1 MRKLIVSTYKE
12 ALLLLRDI
20 EGIALLNIMPIILV
34 IVITLLQERSFQNI
48 LETKIKVVIVDFDN
62 DSLGVAFR
70 KGIKNSN
77 VFETTEI
84 TSSDSIVLENARY
97 DVAQGKY
104 QIGILIPAN
113 TTQKIKSRAINLVR
127 EQLPFSISTQTSD
140 TDSAATIRLF
150 FDPITKRS
158 FKNLA
163 KSRLIEFAA
172 QTETRIIFETY
183 ARVINAI
190 TNQSSLPQFPS
201 ESIIRFEEDLVSE
214 YTAGIVPNSVQHN
227 VPAWTLFGMFLI
239 CIPIAGNIIKE
250 RNEGCLAKLKTMPI
264 SYFSI
269 MSGKIVVFIFISLLQ
284 AALIFLIGIY
294 LLPSFGLPQLQI
306 HQNWLALFTITLAS
320 SFAATGFGIAI
331 GTLSSSIVQASTFG
345 SVTTVIL
352 AAIGGIWIPVNLM
365 PGLLR
370 QISEISPMNWG
381 IHGFYDV
388 FLRNATTIDILPYV
402 IKLFA
407 FYGVCIVISIL
418 FRKYQV
424 NR

>member
-1 MRKLIVSTYKE
+1 
-12 ALLLLRDI
+12 
-20 EGIALLNIMPIILV
+20 
-34 IVITLLQERSFQNI
+34 
-48 LETKIKVVIVDFDN
+48 
-62 DSLGVAFR
+62 
-70 KGIKNSN
+70 
-77 VFETTEI
+77 
-84 TSSDSIVLENARY
+84 
-97 DVAQGKY
+97 
-104 QIGILIPAN
+104 
-113 TTQKIKSRAINLVR
+113 
-127 EQLPFSISTQTSD
+127 
-140 TDSAATIRLF
+140 
-150 FDPITKRS
+150 
-158 FKNLA
+158 
-163 KSRLIEFAA
+163 
-172 QTETRIIFETY
+172 
-183 ARVINAI
+183 
-190 TNQSSLPQFPS
+190 
-201 ESIIRFEEDLVSE
+201 
-214 YTAGIVPNSVQHN
+214 
-227 VPAWTLFGMFLI
+227 MFLI

-294 LLPSFGLPQLQI
+294 LLPAFGLPQLQI

-320 SFAATGFGIAI
+320 AFAATGFGIAI

>member
-1 MRKLIVSTYKE
+1 MRKLIISAYKE

-34 IVITLLQERSFQNI
+34 VVVTLLQERSFQNI

-62 DSLGVAFR
+62 DSLGASFR
-70 KGIKNSN
+70 QGIRNSN
-77 VFETTEI
+77 VFEITEI
-84 TSSDSIVLENARY
+84 LSGDSSLLKNARY
-97 DVAQGKY
+97 DVSQGIY
-104 QIGILIPAN
+104 QIGIFIPAH

-127 EQLPFSISTQTSD
+127 KQLPFTISAEQIN
-140 TDSAATIRLF
+140 TDSAATIHLF
-150 FDPITKRS
+150 FDPITKPS
-158 FKNLA
+158 FKSLA

-172 QTETRIIFETY
+172 QTETRIVFETY

-190 TNQSSLPQFPS
+190 TNQSGFPQFPD
-201 ESIIRFEEDLVSE
+201 EPIIRFREDLVSE
-214 YTAGIVPNSVQHN
+214 YTAGIAPNSVQHN

-239 CIPIAGNIIKE
+239 CIPIAANIIKE

-264 SYFSI
+264 SYFTI
-269 MSGKIVVFIFISLLQ
+269 MSGKLTVFIIICLLQ

-294 LLPSFGLPQLQI
+294 ILPLFDLPQLQI
-306 HQNWLALFTITLAS
+306 HQNWLALFTITFAS
-320 SFAATGFGIAI
+320 ALAATGFGVVI
-331 GTLSSSIVQASTFG
+331 GTLASTIVQASTFG
-345 SVTTVIL
+345 SVASVIL

-365 PGLLR
+365 SGMLR
-370 QISEISPMNWG
+370 KMSEISPMNWG

-388 FLRNATTIDILPYV
+388 FLRNATTIDILPNV
-402 IKLFA
+402 LKLFA
-407 FYGVCIVISIL
+407 FYGVCIIISIL